1 MSLADLA
8 SIGSFIS
15 GLAVLISLLYLGLQV
30 RQAKLHQQAAIRQGR
45 ADRIV
50 MMSYQALD
58 PSVADAVTK
67 GYTGADD
74 ITATQLAQYS
84 FVCQGI
90 FYHYEEVF
98 FQHKEGLYNAATYA
112 SFLTGAKLML
122 CEPGL
127 RAQWKQQRVR
137 FVPEFVSLMDK
148 LLAETKPVSHPDR
161 LAQWKAAIAAEKAGT
176 GDAHV

>member
-15 GLAVLISLLYLGLQV
+15 GLAVLISLVYLGLQV

-50 MMSYQALD
+50 MMCYQAGD
-58 PSVADAVTK
+58 PSVADAAAK
-67 GYTGADD
+67 GYAGDTD
-74 ITATQLAQYS
+74 ITDTQLTQYH
-84 FVCQGI
+84 FICRGI

-98 FQHKEGLYNAATYA
+98 FQHKEGLYNDATYA
-112 SFLTGAKLML
+112 SFLTGAKLMF

-127 RAQWKQQRVR
+127 RAQWKQQRAR

-161 LAQWKAAIAAEKAGT
+161 LAQWKVAIAAEMTGT